1 MYPRNKPLR
10 LSMSVSVFCIF
21 LAACGSGSGESSNL
35 GNKSEVSKPSAN
47 NPTTNTSSNPTT
59 NNPVAN
65 KRSSVITLETLKAF
79 PTAMGAGAKVTG
91 GRGGSVHWV
100 TTTDPQ
106 GAGSFYEALSCGGI
120 GATSNGNNK
129 TIMFAV
135 GGSFTHNYHCWT
147 DMKKVTVAG
156 QTAKDLGGFHLDNSG
171 NNEHFFYAS
180 TENIIWRYISI
191 RGNRVPPDYDG
202 DPVLYTLKSGN
213 IFDHITDYGG
223 NSTSGPYKGVGNT
236 VQYNLAT
243 EANNSNTQNTGYQ
256 TYNRDYREEAGFSDF
271 LYNASILKSHR
282 TPAVS
287 GSKLNKF
294 RVINNYNYGWGT
306 RHMVLNGSPIVDT
319 YNNVFEEEVEW
330 ASYHHTMGQTYS
342 LYTSSA
348 YADGAVNGS
357 YYFNQN
363 WHRKHDFSELFTV
376 DNNNIEFQQEESFA
390 AVNLRGNKLAASPY
404 MVKLID
410 NPSKVKEYT
419 LKNAGAGVRY
429 GANGAVT
436 NVYPWEVKYINYAKN
451 GNESGTKESRYSRA
465 SIPEE
470 KRTLTEFERKQG
482 FPKSWANKHGLDVN
496 DPNTR
501 NSVKTNWSSI
511 QGYTVINNA
520 GYTNLEIYL
529 AELAGDFHK
538 IAGGN

>member
-1 MYPRNKPLR
+1 MYPLNKPLR
-10 LSMSVSVFCIF
+10 LSMPISVFCLF
-21 LAACGSGSGESSNL
+21 LGACGGQSNQVTETQLGS
-35 GNKSEVSKPSAN
+35 KAASK
-47 NPTTNTSSNPTT
+47 
-59 NNPVAN
+59 
-65 KRSSVITLETLKAF
+65 KSSVIRLDTLKAF

-91 GRGGSVHWV
+91 GRGGSVYWV

-106 GAGSFYEALSCGGI
+106 GAGSFYEALNCGGI
-120 GATSNGNNK
+120 GETSKVNNR

-147 DMKKVTVAG
+147 DIKNVTVAG
-156 QTAKDLGGFHLDNSG
+156 QTANDLGGFHLDNSG
-171 NNEHFFYAS
+171 NNDHFFYAD
-180 TENIIWRYISI
+180 TENVEWRYISI

-202 DPVLYTLKSGN
+202 DPVLYTLKGGN
-213 IFDHITDYGG
+213 IFDHLTDYGG

-243 EANNSNTQNTGYQ
+243 EANNSSTQNTGYQ
-256 TYNRDYREEAGFSDF
+256 TFNRFYRGKEGFSDY
-271 LYNASILKSHR
+271 LYNVSVLKSHR
-282 TPAVS
+282 IPTVS
-287 GSKLNKF
+287 GSKLNKY
-294 RVINNYNYGWGT
+294 RVVNNYAYGWGT

-319 YNNVFEEEVEW
+319 YNNVFEEDVEW
-330 ASYHHTMGQTYS
+330 ANWHHSLNETYS

-357 YYFNQN
+357 YYFNRN

-376 DNNNIEFQQEESFA
+376 GNDNVVFQQKDSNA
-390 AVNLRGNKLAASPY
+390 PVNLRDSKLPTPPY
-404 MVKLID
+404 LVKLHN
-410 NPSKVKEYT
+410 NPNTVKRYA

-429 GANGAVT
+429 QANGAVS
-436 NVYPWEVKYINYAKN
+436 NAYPWEVEYINYAKK

-465 SIPEE
+465 FIPE
-470 KRTLTEFERKQG
+470 KSRSLSNFERAQG
-482 FPKSWANKHGLDVN
+482 FSKSWATKHGLDVN
-496 DPNTR
+496 DADIR
-501 NSVKTNWSSI
+501 NRVKTNWSI